1 MPSNILRIT
10 ERVVGFIVLVI
21 CILLIFQ
28 NKELKKRLELG
39 GISGKSIYEPLERG
53 NNVPPADC
61 FEIDGTRSTLKYT
74 DGYEKYLL
82 FVFSTQCPH
91 CEQSLPVIKRIAGE
105 TVDNNVELIGISM
118 HDLHETQTWAM
129 DRQVNFRVLHSSGI
143 IGFQESQP

>member
-82 FVFSTQCPH
+82 FVFSWDSTYTGIITH
-91 CEQSLPVIKRIAGE
+91 RKRQ
-105 TVDNNVELIGISM
+105 NFFIGI
-118 HDLHETQTWAM
+118 HIFL
-129 DRQVNFRVLHSSGI
+129 RY
-143 IGFQESQP
+143 